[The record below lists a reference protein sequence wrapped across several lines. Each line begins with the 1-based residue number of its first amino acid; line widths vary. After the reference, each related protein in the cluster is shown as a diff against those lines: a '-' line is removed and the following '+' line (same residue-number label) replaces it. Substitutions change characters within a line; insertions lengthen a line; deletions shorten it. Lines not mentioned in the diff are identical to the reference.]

1 MQQFD
6 FKNLAVTGMFDG
18 RLPLVFNED
27 GGRIVGGRLVS
38 RQAGGTLAYVGDVS
52 KADLG
57 GPGKLA
63 FDALKSLKSNALV
76 IEMDGQLDGEISSNI
91 KFNGQQIGRA
101 SWREGGSPYG

>member
-6 FKNLAVTGMFDG
+6 FKNLAVTGLFDG

-63 FDALKSLKSNALV
+63 FDALKSLVRIARSV
-76 IEMDGQLDGEISSNI
+76 MSCISSWLAQP
-91 KFNGQQIGRA
+91 KQAKIGRA
-101 SWREGGSPYG
+101 NV